1 MRKMTEDEIMDRE
14 LDEQIKKLSEA
25 LIKANNTIDRHREQ
39 SIKIME
45 TLQKVLML
53 VSQNPLIDK
62 DPYLACLN
70 NL

>member
-1 MRKMTEDEIMDRE
+1 MSNMTEDEIMDRE

-53 VSQNPLIDK
+53 ISQNPLIDK
-62 DPYLACLN
+62 DPYIECLN

>member
-1 MRKMTEDEIMDRE
+1 MSNMDRE
-14 LDEQIKKLSEA
+14 LDEQIKSLSEA

-45 TLQKVLML
+45 ALQKVLTL

-62 DPYLACLN
+62 DPFLACLN

>member
-1 MRKMTEDEIMDRE
+1 MSNMTEDEIMDRE
-14 LDEQIKKLSEA
+14 LEEQIKKLSEA

>member
-1 MRKMTEDEIMDRE
+1 MSNMDKE
-14 LDEQIKKLSEA
+14 LDEQIKSLSEA

-45 TLQKVLML
+45 ALQKVLTL

-62 DPYLACLN
+62 DPFLACLN

>member
-1 MRKMTEDEIMDRE
+1 MSDSDKE
-14 LDEQIKKLSEA
+14 LDEQICSLCQA

-45 TLQKVLML
+45 ALQKVLTL

-62 DPYLACLN
+62 DPFLACLN

>member
-1 MRKMTEDEIMDRE
+1 MTEDEIMDRE

-53 VSQNPLIDK
+53 ISQNPLIDK
-62 DPYLACLN
+62 DPYIECLN